1 MAHMN
6 PDELIDSCLSSFPF
20 QLLALSHK
28 FVPGNL
34 FVYAFYVAG
43 VCRFVA
49 PPPAGIVYIAA
60 RGEHGR
66 SLFSVPQETQDIR
79 RGACYSID

>member
-43 VCRFVA
+43 ICQFVA
-49 PPPAGIVYIAA
+49 PPPAGTVYIAS
-60 RGEHGR
+60 RGRHGR
-66 SLFSVPQETQDIR
+66 FLFSVLQETQDIR